1 MRCHLSREVC
11 PHAFGSF
18 CSVPGLI
25 EEVTGA
31 LVSAQVELLYYVVVE
46 LLCWCGRWGVMSSA
60 ARIVLF
66 TLAQHQIRKLSF
78 SE

>member
-1 MRCHLSREVC
+1 
-11 PHAFGSF
+11 
-18 CSVPGLI
+18 VPGLI
-25 EEVTGA
+25 EEVTGT
-31 LVSAQVELLYYVVVE
+31 LVSAKVELLYYVVVE
-46 LLCWCGRWGVMSSA
+46 LLCWCGRWDVMSSV